1 MITAVDTNV
10 LIDVL
15 ANDVRYAERSLA
27 ALRACQAAGPLVVC
41 EIVAAEVG
49 RYFDSLDELQ
59 RVFTKLRIR
68 IEPLGMDACFLAGQ
82 AFRTYR
88 RQGGARER
96 VLADFLIGAHARIHA
111 AHLLTRD
118 RGFYRAYF
126 AELKVRDPA
135 TDDR

>member
-59 RVFTKLRIR
+59 RVFTKLR
-68 IEPLGMDACFLAGQ
+68 MDACFLAGQ

-88 RQGGARER
+88 RQGGARDR

-126 AELKVRDPA
+126 AELKVLDPA

>member
-1 MITAVDTNV
+1 MITAVDTNA

-15 ANDVRYAERSLA
+15 ANDERYAERSLA
-27 ALRACQAAGPLVVC
+27 ALRASQTVGALVVC

-49 RYFDSLDELQ
+49 RYFDSLEDLQ

-68 IEPLGMDACFLAGQ
+68 VEPLGMEACFLAGQ
-82 AFRTYR
+82 AFRAYR
-88 RQGGARER
+88 RNGGVRDR

-111 AHLLTRD
+111 ARLLTRD

-126 AELKVRDPA
+126 AELKVLDP
-135 TDDR
+135 TV